1 MDTNTSTE
9 SPSKKEIEAGPM
21 RPYQPDLRCTIT
33 KMPFI
38 YILFCSLH
46 FDTGRAENLRFCSKV
61 LILTVSSCFPFPV
74 LMALLASHCFSLY
87 WVSLIFFF
95 NSFYGADCLFLTTW
109 RKKILIFLCIWLM
122 TLIKSNWI
130 CNGSMLLRNG
140 YWIKFM
146 NFILVGVSV
155 CLLEWK
161 ISVLMYI
168 HESYWK

>member
-9 SPSKKEIEAGPM
+9 SPSKKGIEAGPM

-61 LILTVSSCFPFPV
+61 LILTVSTCFPFPV

-95 NSFYGADCLFLTTW
+95 Q
-109 RKKILIFLCIWLM
+109 
-122 TLIKSNWI
+122 
-130 CNGSMLLRNG
+130 
-140 YWIKFM
+140 
-146 NFILVGVSV
+146 FILWCWLPILNNLKKRKYWFFFVFGWWLLLKVIGFAMEV
-155 CLLEWK
+155 CFYEMG
-161 ISVLMYI
+161 I
-168 HESYWK
+168 ESNLWILF

>member
-1 MDTNTSTE
+1 MYNYE
-9 SPSKKEIEAGPM
+9 NAI
-21 RPYQPDLRCTIT
+21 Y
-33 KMPFI
+33 I

-61 LILTVSSCFPFPV
+61 LILTVSTCFPFPV

-95 NSFYGADCLFLTTW
+95 FQFILWCWLPTLNNL
-109 RKKILIFLCIWLM
+109 KKKNIDFWLM

-130 CNGSMLLRNG
+130 RNGSMLLLNG

-146 NFILVGVSV
+146 DFILVGVSV